1 VGRTDSFAMVVGYFG
16 HGGRGVYS
24 TATHDL
30 HDPVS
35 LLLSEI
41 ADLQDR
47 EDSVVDARFK
57 LLFGGVASR
66 ASAIALELWWWLCR
80 WRRTDKAAADVWRRR
95 VLDQLP
101 VDCSREQAIALIP
114 PLFAVGSPQR
124 LPLLDADHPDAKA
137 LLADA
142 SSREASA
149 LDKLQ
154 RDATAKLGKGSKSE
168 LAIQIGSLL
177 LYLLQRCAEIRHGAR
192 RVDGRE
198 LRIFHPKL
206 YIIERGA
213 ASEAE
218 RDAFVFAGS
227 ANWSAVAL
235 DPHGEANIEVASIH
249 RVSGQ
254 PFSTERPDT
263 APSSLGADLAATAR
277 VLFDDAPIFARWL
290 DPVCCDITQVQG
302 LLTVPP
308 HLRALDRGEPETP
321 APEPLAPPAGEDQA
335 PAAFDFTDAEHRR
348 FAQAICRDI
357 ELALGL
363 DAPTIEA
370 TSHTLNGLE
379 DAWHGKKPS
388 VYQVDGAARLLALLQ
403 HSRGAMLTDE
413 PGLGKTLVAQLVAA
427 ALIRDRLVAR
437 RTLAAEQ
444 GLDIDKLPPIRV
456 SILAPARVL
465 GARGRSEQAATQ
477 WFRHAAEIRSA
488 VRSSLATEPQLRD
501 LAERV
506 DIRLFSNQSLSRK
519 LLERDQGTSK
529 GNPVLRQ
536 AVVDDLHHL
545 ACSEI
550 VILDEAHNFRN
561 GGGRSTR
568 LLRFC
573 LSLPVWGESS
583 WRAPVRKAGA
593 QRDIETAADALPG
606 TNGRK
611 ILLLSA
617 TPFNNRIQDVS
628 TQLGHFAKAQEWSD
642 RPGDL
647 AEVIRRR
654 VDEAPTTADYWLR
667 ESATKTKPSA
677 RVDFERLLGVIA
689 PKHIPG
695 SRALDLD
702 DIKTVARGVDGSD
715 HAKARDGGP
724 LYRWAGS
731 HEGLGRIFAS
741 IGKTL
746 AEEREGHPT
755 SLGAQLDTRARIDSM
770 LLGYVVQRSRRQ
782 VLDFVERTDSLEEC
796 ARMFRAP

>member
-1 VGRTDSFAMVVGYFG
+1 M
-16 HGGRGVYS
+16 
-24 TATHDL
+24 
-30 HDPVS
+30 
-35 LLLSEI
+35 
-41 ADLQDR
+41 
-47 EDSVVDARFK
+47 
-57 LLFGGVASR
+57 
-66 ASAIALELWWWLCR
+66 
-80 WRRTDKAAADVWRRR
+80 
-95 VLDQLP
+95 
-101 VDCSREQAIALIP
+101 
-114 PLFAVGSPQR
+114 
-124 LPLLDADHPDAKA
+124 
-137 LLADA
+137 
-142 SSREASA
+142 
-149 LDKLQ
+149 
-154 RDATAKLGKGSKSE
+154 
-168 LAIQIGSLL
+168 
-177 LYLLQRCAEIRHGAR
+177 
-192 RVDGRE
+192 
-198 LRIFHPKL
+198 
-206 YIIERGA
+206 
-213 ASEAE
+213 
-218 RDAFVFAGS
+218 
-227 ANWSAVAL
+227 
-235 DPHGEANIEVASIH
+235 
-249 RVSGQ
+249 
-254 PFSTERPDT
+254 
-263 APSSLGADLAATAR
+263 
-277 VLFDDAPIFARWL
+277 
-290 DPVCCDITQVQG
+290 
-302 LLTVPP
+302 
-308 HLRALDRGEPETP
+308 
-321 APEPLAPPAGEDQA
+321 
-335 PAAFDFTDAEHRR
+335 
-348 FAQAICRDI
+348 
-357 ELALGL
+357 
-363 DAPTIEA
+363 
-370 TSHTLNGLE
+370 
-379 DAWHGKKPS
+379 
-388 VYQVDGAARLLALLQ
+388 
-403 HSRGAMLTDE
+403 
-413 PGLGKTLVAQLVAA
+413 
-427 ALIRDRLVAR
+427 
-437 RTLAAEQ
+437 
-444 GLDIDKLPPIRV
+444 
-456 SILAPARVL
+456 
-465 GARGRSEQAATQ
+465 
-477 WFRHAAEIRSA
+477 
-488 VRSSLATEPQLRD
+488 ATEPQLRD

-536 AVVDDLHHL
+536 AVVDDLHHI

-796 ARMFRAP
+796 ARMFRAPKQPRAPLPIRSRGESDHETHEREILESLFGLVAQTESEEERISMLAYELRYLRGFDRSGAPTARTIGATNFVAFQTVNLVKRLQSCPYAFLMTLVRGLLRTNLYELALIEALVEPGQGSGKKSRKGKGAVQRSFALEEDRDARFAKARLGCKRAAEALAEQLAPGKRLEQLRRLLGLGKPPKTSDGAGFFADLIGLGWNRDERLEQRFEEDLELARDYLEVGPTPTKKGRRAASESAVPASHWVERLIDDLAAPADAGTLGSRIATDARLCLGWVFG